1 MLKICDLNHVNL
13 VVKDLVA
20 AKRFYCEVLGM
31 TDLPRPADLQLTG
44 AWLRS
49 GSAEIHL
56 LVAAHATHAPGDLSF
71 AVAGQAGVDVGSS
84 RHFSLVIND
93 TAALTKRLVD
103 YRIAVAFG
111 PVTRFGGI
119 VQTYCF
125 DPDGHL
131 IEFTQLPQSEQSGEQ
146 AGNCWDSIYD
156 AVS

>member
-1 MLKICDLNHVNL
+1 
-13 VVKDLVA
+13 
-20 AKRFYCEVLGM
+20 M

-56 LVAAHATHAPGDLSF
+56 LVAAHATHAPGDPSF
-71 AVAGQAGVDVGSS
+71 AVANQAGANIGSS

-93 TAALTKRLVD
+93 TAALTKGLAANGVG
-103 YRIAVAFG
+103 VAFG

-119 VQTYCF
+119 VQTYCY

-131 IEFTQLPQSEQSGEQ
+131 VEFTQLPGPAQRDVESGD
-146 AGNCWDSIYD
+146 CWESIYD
-156 AVS
+156 SVS

>member
-1 MLKICDLNHVNL
+1 MLEIHDLNHVNL
-13 VVKDLVA
+13 VVSDLAA
-20 AKRFYCEVLGM
+20 AKRFYCQVLGM

-56 LVAAHATHAPGDLSF
+56 LVEACATHAPGDLSF
-71 AVAGQAGVDVGSS
+71 GRRGEAGVDIGSS

-93 TAALTKRLVD
+93 TGALSERLAAAGVP
-103 YRIAVAFG
+103 IAFG

-119 VQTYCF
+119 VQTYCY

-131 IEFTQLPQSEQSGEQ
+131 VEFTQL
-146 AGNCWDSIYD
+146 AG
-156 AVS
+156 